1 MMIIQ
6 NISPAT
12 QHILRFYAK
21 CFVYPYEEM
30 QYELQHLF
38 RLIERDSE
46 STEELAFVEQ
56 ILNILNMYQ
65 GMELKELREDYV
77 NLFTENAPCPLIA
90 SEFIGRYSI
99 KYDSEVFG
107 ELITESGIPVN
118 PDEPVDSVINY
129 IEYMSLLSEDFLLG
143 GGDQKSVNSF
153 LKEHISVWIP
163 AFCEVLYKSSNLGF
177 YREIAVGINEYIS
190 WLINE

>member
-1 MMIIQ
+1 MIIQ
-6 NISPAT
+6 NFTPAT

-38 RLIERDSE
+38 RLTERDSE
-46 STEELAFVEQ
+46 SDEETAFVEQ
-56 ILNILNMYQ
+56 VLNILNMYQ
-65 GMELKELREDYV
+65 GMDIKELREDYV
-77 NLFTENAPCPLIA
+77 HLFTEDAPCPLIA
-90 SEFIGRYSI
+90 GEFVQQYSI
-99 KYDSEVFG
+99 TYDSDVFSD
-107 ELITESGIPVN
+107 LMTESGIPVN

-129 IEYMSLLSEDFLLG
+129 IEYLSLLSEDLLQG
-143 GGDQKSVNSF
+143 DGDQKSVTSF
-153 LKEHISVWIP
+153 LKEHILVWIP
-163 AFCEVLYKSSNLGF
+163 AFCAVLYKSSNLGF

>member
-1 MMIIQ
+1 MMIQ
-6 NISPAT
+6 NFTPAT

-38 RLIERDSE
+38 RLTERDSE
-46 STEELAFVEQ
+46 STEEIGFVEQ
-56 ILNILNMYQ
+56 VLNILNMYQ

-77 NLFTENAPCPLIA
+77 NLFTETAPCPLIA
-90 SEFIGRYSI
+90 GEFVRRYSI
-99 KYDSEVFG
+99 KYDSEVFS

-129 IEYMSLLSEDFLLG
+129 IEYLSLLSEDLLLDD
-143 GGDQKSVNSF
+143 GDQESVNTF
-153 LKEHISVWIP
+153 LKEHILVWIP
-163 AFCEVLYKSSNLGF
+163 AFCKVLYKTSNLDF
-177 YREIAVGINEYIS
+177 YREIAVGINEYFS